1 MHFLWC
7 NTLLLQLDASSDRM
21 DLRVYHSAGENVDQS
36 IMDVSMLI
44 LGDSVDRAM
53 TWDVNDTAQSGG
65 SKGLQSLLNEHWRVA
80 LSLPHLEIVR
90 SHLKYQTERLVQ
102 VGITKS
108 KFAGVSICTWQ
119 PHCRPVP

>member
-1 MHFLWC
+1 MQFVWC
-7 NTLLLQLDASSDRM
+7 TMFLLQPSASSGRM

-44 LGDSVDRAM
+44 LGDSVDRAT

-90 SHLKYQTERLVQ
+90 SHLKYKTETLVASW
-102 VGITKS
+102 G
-108 KFAGVSICTWQ
+108 
-119 PHCRPVP
+119 H

>member
-1 MHFLWC
+1 MHVVWC
-7 NTLLLQLDASSDRM
+7 NSFLLQPNASGDKM
-21 DLRVYHSAGENVDQS
+21 ELRVCYSAVDSVDQS

-44 LGDSVDRAM
+44 LGDSVDRAT

-90 SHLKYQTERLVQ
+90 NHHKCKTKVLVA
-102 VGITKS
+102 S
-108 KFAGVSICTWQ
+108 
-119 PHCRPVP
+119 